1 MNCRKHE
8 SEVGPISWAGNCMNC
23 AEFRLRENIIGLA
36 EHKGEPMQRWRR
48 GMILCAGGLT
58 PDDLEQAV

>member
-1 MNCRKHE
+1 M
-8 SEVGPISWAGNCMNC
+8 GC
-23 AEFRLRENIIGLA
+23 AELRLRENIIGLA

-48 GMILCAGGLT
+48 GMILCAGGIT